1 MKVRET
7 QMDVLRGLGIILIVL
22 GHAAFPYTHF
32 LYLFHL
38 IIFFI
43 LSGYFFKEEYV
54 KDKESLKK
62 FIILK
67 IKRLYVPFVIGNI
80 ICVLL
85 NNTFISLNLYD
96 NINHE
101 YFGFKDIIVNIIKI
115 ILFRGNTE
123 MLGATWFLP
132 ILFFISIIY
141 AIIEFIIRNCKKK
154 TREYIQI
161 ALSIIFLG
169 IGYGLIQ
176 KNINFFGVQ
185 IFTCYIF
192 FDFGNNF
199 NKYKIKSKD
208 IINCIKFIVSFVIL
222 VILNKYG
229 NIELAKNEYTN
240 IAYYISVSIAG
251 WYFIYELAYFISK
264 SNKIAKILQ
273 YIGKN
278 TMPILILHFIA
289 FKVINIIGVLILN
302 QDRSLISKF
311 PVAFKNNYIWIVYTV
326 SGIILPLYFNELN
339 KYVRKRRRK
348 HEIRSSN
355 SNL

>member
-1 MKVRET
+1 MKERET

-43 LSGYFFKEEYV
+43 LAGYFFKEEYV
-54 KDKESLKK
+54 KDKVSLKK
-62 FIILK
+62 FIMLK

-85 NNTFISLNLYD
+85 NNFFIRCNLYD
-96 NINHE
+96 NINHN
-101 YFGFKDIIVNIIKI
+101 YFTFENIIVNIIKI
-115 ILFRGNTE
+115 ILFRANTE

-141 AIIEFIIRNCKKK
+141 AIIEFSIRNYKKK

-161 ALSIIFLG
+161 ILSIIFLG

-176 KNINFFGVQ
+176 KNINLSGIQ

-192 FDFGNNF
+192 FDFGRNF
-199 NKYKIKSKD
+199 SKYKIKS
-208 IINCIKFIVSFVIL
+208 NNVVNFVKFIIVFIVL
-222 VILNKYG
+222 LILNKCG
-229 NIELAKNEYTN
+229 DIELAKNEYTN
-240 IAYYISVSIAG
+240 ILYYITVSVAG
-251 WYFIYELAYFISK
+251 WYFVYELAYFISK
-264 SNKIAKILQ
+264 NNKITKILQ
-273 YIGKN
+273 YIGQN

-289 FKVINIIGVLILN
+289 FKIINIIIVLILN
-302 QDRSLISKF
+302 QDKTLIAKF
-311 PVAFKNNYIWIVYTV
+311 PVAFKNNYIWIVYTI
-326 SGIILPLYFNELN
+326 SGIIIPLFFNELN
-339 KYVRKRRRK
+339 KYLRRRGK
-348 HEIRSSN
+348 DEIRSSN
-355 SNL
+355 SNV

>member
-1 MKVRET
+1 MKERES
-7 QMDVLRGLGIILIVL
+7 QMDVLRGIGIILIVL

-43 LSGYFFKEEYV
+43 LAGYFFKEEYV
-54 KDKESLKK
+54 KDKGCLKK
-62 FIILK
+62 FIMLK

-85 NNTFISLNLYD
+85 NNVFINWNLYD
-96 NINHE
+96 NINHN
-101 YFGFKDIIVNIIKI
+101 YFTVKDIIVNIIKI

-141 AIIEFIIRNCKKK
+141 ALIEFAIRNYKKK

-161 ALSIIFLG
+161 ILSIIFLG
-169 IGYGLIQ
+169 IGYVLIQ
-176 KNINFFGVQ
+176 KNINFLGIQ

-192 FDFGNNF
+192 FNFGRNF
-199 NKYKIKSKD
+199 NKYKIKSNNV
-208 IINCIKFIVSFVIL
+208 INCIKFVISFVIL

-229 NIELAKNEYTN
+229 DIELAKNEYTN
-240 IAYYISVSIAG
+240 ILYYITVSIAG
-251 WYFIYELAYFISK
+251 WYFVYELAYFISK
-264 SNKIAKILQ
+264 NNKITKILQ
-273 YIGKN
+273 YIGQN

-302 QDRSLISKF
+302 QDKSLIARF
-311 PVAFKNNYIWIVYTV
+311 PVAFKNNYIWIIYTIL
-326 SGIILPLYFNELN
+326 GIILPLYLNELS
-339 KYVRKRRRK
+339 KYVKKRREK
-348 HEIRSSN
+348 DEIRSSN